1 MTVVTPP
8 RAAARVP
15 VFQSSLETVPQK
27 GSSRWTCTS
36 RTPGRTYLPAA
47 STTVAPLASASE
59 TAANRGDLLA
69 TDGDVGLLLS
79 RGTDHGAVG
88 DDEIVSHIRTFT

>member
-36 RTPGRTYLPAA
+36 TPPGMTYRPVASMISVPAPAA
-47 STTVAPLASASE
+47 AASPGPDRGDRLAADRDVALRAPLPH
-59 TAANRGDLLA
+59 RG
-69 TDGDVGLLLS
+69 
-79 RGTDHGAVG
+79 
-88 DDEIVSHIRTFT
+88 SHRS

>member
-27 GSSRWTCTS
+27 GSSRWTWTS
-36 RTPGRTYLPAA
+36 TPPGMT
-47 STTVAPLASASE
+47 
-59 TAANRGDLLA
+59 
-69 TDGDVGLLLS
+69 
-79 RGTDHGAVG
+79 
-88 DDEIVSHIRTFT
+88 